1 MEEINLPLS
10 QPHPTAM
17 NWSHGAP
24 LCAWCTGAEA
34 AEHFHFSPKDPLE
47 VAGVVEL
54 STASVWA
61 RCGHCTLQGPSL
73 SQQLRLDSV
82 ELYTQSCVLLI
93 DLYWPQISFS

>member
-17 NWSHGAP
+17 NWSHGAH

-54 STASVWA
+54 STGPLSGPGVGTA
-61 RCGHCTLQGPSL
+61 RCKDPLYL
-73 SQQLRLDSV
+73 SN
-82 ELYTQSCVLLI
+82 
-93 DLYWPQISFS
+93 